1 MPNAVGR
8 ALTIGLNAVGTAYS
22 GYPQLTTPEQDAR
35 DIAAIGRSR
44 GFVTKTLLANRA
56 TRAAVV
62 AEITAAAAAL
72 RKGDMYLLSFS
83 GHGRQVPDRNREET
97 DIRDEAWVLYNGLL
111 LDDDLF
117 KLWGKFKAGV
127 RVLVFSDSCNSGTIL
142 TADFGEPARARRTQ
156 RKAKGKKV
164 KASVLLISAC
174 QDNENAY
181 EYAGQTNSAF
191 IAELL
196 QVWDN
201 GRFRGDYKAFHAGI
215 RSNLS
220 RSQTPNL
227 YTIGAGTADFKRQTP
242 FTI

>member
-1 MPNAVGR
+1 M
-8 ALTIGLNAVGTAYS
+8 
-22 GYPQLTTPEQDAR
+22 
-35 DIAAIGRSR
+35 
-44 GFVTKTLLANRA
+44 TKTILANRA
-56 TRAAVV
+56 TRRAVV

-72 RKGDMYLLSFS
+72 RKGDIYLLSFS

-97 DIRDEAWVLYNGLL
+97 DVKDEAWVLYDGLL
-111 LDDDLF
+111 LDDELF
-117 KLWGKFKAGV
+117 KLWAKFKSGV
-127 RVLVFSDSCNSGTIL
+127 RILVLSDSCNSGTIL
-142 TADFGEPARARRTQ
+142 TADYGEPARNRRKQ

-164 KASVLLISAC
+164 KPSVLLISAS
-174 QDNENAY
+174 QDNESAY

-191 IAELL
+191 ITELM

-201 GRFRGDYKAFHAGI
+201 GRFRGDYKAFCGRI

-227 YTIGAGTADFKRQTP
+227 YTIGARTAAFQSQTP